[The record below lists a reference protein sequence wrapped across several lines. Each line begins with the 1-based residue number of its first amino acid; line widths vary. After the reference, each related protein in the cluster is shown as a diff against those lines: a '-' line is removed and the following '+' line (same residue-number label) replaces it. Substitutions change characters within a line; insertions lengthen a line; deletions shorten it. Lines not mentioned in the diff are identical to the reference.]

1 MLHGDTPVTHSYS
14 IGHPVTH
21 PQTTAGLQMAETTQ
35 PEIVV
40 KDKKENKKQQV
51 KTEHQCEFEKYIEN
65 NKRKTAKDYLMKNK
79 KIKKDTLTEN
89 KIIIKKINKEWKAFK
104 KEEKEEDNPGEQHK
118 EIASLKKE
126 LEVTKARNE
135 SLEQDNLKKENII
148 KRNAYHFKNIKKKLE
163 KLEMDIT
170 ISEHTKKVKKAEE
183 AMNKQ
188 KKEVH
193 ETLAKLRIETQ
204 KKAKVEAELAKVKR
218 QFNDLSMYKY
228 ETELKDLR
236 YRIDKGANHGRKN
249 GWNQREENEHWKE
262 DQKREEERRW
272 RQEEYRREKEEREK
286 AQGREEEERRH
297 YEAMGRRRVREE
309 NEEHHEFRR

>member
-1 MLHGDTPVTHSYS
+1 M
-14 IGHPVTH
+14 I
-21 PQTTAGLQMAETTQ
+21 
-35 PEIVV
+35 
-40 KDKKENKKQQV
+40 
-51 KTEHQCEFEKYIEN
+51 
-65 NKRKTAKDYLMKNK
+65 KNK
-79 KIKKDTLTEN
+79 KIKKETLTEN

-170 ISEHTKKVKKAEE
+170 ISEHTKKVKKAED
-183 AMNKQ
+183 AMNKE

-218 QFNDLSMYKY
+218 MFNDLSKYKY

-286 AQGREEEERRH
+286 AEGREEEERRH